1 MNLQNRVGKL
11 EQQSGINPAGGFNL
25 RRLTDDELTG
35 IEAALSR
42 TVSGDRTASAISPEL
57 EAALERVRVTMPS

>member
-1 MNLQNRVGKL
+1 MNLENRITQL
-11 EQQSGINPAGGFNL
+11 EKAAINPAGDFDL

-42 TVSGDRTASAISPEL
+42 TVSGEIADANLSPEL